1 MQRPF
6 GPVGVWQQLPWVLAG
21 LGHWDLDVCRR
32 LAVDVIQLFDQSSQV
47 QEQHHRVTWEW
58 LSVGSTI
65 RAALQAFA
73 DGAPMSRQL
82 REAIANLIFIVVVE
96 RQQEGAHSIIKRG
109 TQFRKVGGPFVSLQL
124 RGVQLMQFFDKHRD
138 KLMDMFS
145 KMCDPKKVCS
155 WFGLSRH
162 PLYKAAVHNAL

>member
-1 MQRPF
+1 
-6 GPVGVWQQLPWVLAG
+6 
-21 LGHWDLDVCRR
+21 
-32 LAVDVIQLFDQSSQV
+32 
-47 QEQHHRVTWEW
+47 
-58 LSVGSTI
+58 
-65 RAALQAFA
+65 
-73 DGAPMSRQL
+73 MSRQF

-138 KLMDMFS
+138 KFMDMFS

-155 WFGLSRH
+155 WFGLLSGVYTDCA
-162 PLYKAAVHNAL
+162 P